1 MNQPKDKIIEFSR
14 DLFFKEGFYKTSM
27 DDIARGLNMSKKT
40 LYKHFSSKDDLV
52 EACIKSLFEMI
63 RENIDEIL
71 SSDLNAVQ
79 KVLKMMN
86 LVVERVPLR
95 DSFLRDLQLH
105 APELWK
111 KIDEF
116 RATIMQRNFS
126 RILLQGKKE
135 GLIKDVPNDIVL
147 AMLITCARN
156 LITPDYLISSNYT
169 FSQMVSY
176 IREILLCGILTP
188 EGLKLYNKIKG
199 DLQ

>member
-14 DLFFKEGFYKTSM
+14 ELFFKEGFYKTSM

-40 LYKHFSSKDDLV
+40 LYKHFTSKDDLI
-52 EACIKSLFEMI
+52 EACIKSLFEII
-63 RENIDEIL
+63 RVNIDGIL

-79 KVLKMMN
+79 KAFNMMN

-95 DSFLRDLQLH
+95 DNFLRELQLH
-105 APELWK
+105 APGLWK

-116 RATIMQRNFS
+116 RATIMLRNFS

-147 AMLITCARN
+147 EMLITCARS
-156 LITPDYLISSNYT
+156 LITPDYLVNSNYS
-169 FSQMVSY
+169 FSQMVGY
-176 IREILLCGILTP
+176 VREILLCGILTP
-188 EGLKLYNKIKG
+188 EGIKLYNKIKG